1 MRLFR
6 PFPLLRLVYT
16 DAVFRIPT
24 KTRELCLTFDDGPD
38 PDSTPEILSILESH
52 NLKAAFF
59 CNGRK
64 AEKYP
69 ELLDLIVSKGH
80 VIGNHGYDH
89 LSGFKTN
96 IHDYIEN
103 ALRAD
108 EFTSSSLFR
117 PPYGRIRQSQYR
129 LMKKKYKIVFWDLMP
144 YDFDDKMDGKRAF
157 IILKQK
163 IRQGSII
170 VLHDKVT
177 STCLSFLDE
186 FIKYAQTNGYKF
198 VTSPLSGKK

>member
-6 PFPLLRLVYT
+6 PFPLLRLVYPA
-16 DAVFRIPT
+16 AVFRMAT
-24 KTRELCLTFDDGPD
+24 KTRELCLTFDDSPD

-69 ELLDLIVSKGH
+69 GLLELIVSKGH

-89 LSGFKTN
+89 LNGCNTN

-117 PPYGRIRQSQYR
+117 PPYGRIRQRQYCV
-129 LMKKKYKIVFWDLMP
+129 MKKKYKIVFWDLMP
-144 YDFDDKMDGKRAF
+144 YDFDEKMDGKGVF
-157 IILKQK
+157 NILKEK
-163 IRQGSII
+163 IRPGSII

-186 FIKYAQTNGYKF
+186 FIKYAETNGYKF